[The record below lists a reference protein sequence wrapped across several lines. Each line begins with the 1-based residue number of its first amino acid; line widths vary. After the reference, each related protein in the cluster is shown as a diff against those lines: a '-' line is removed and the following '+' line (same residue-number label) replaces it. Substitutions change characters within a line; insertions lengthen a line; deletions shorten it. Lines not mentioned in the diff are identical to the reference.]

1 MCESDYYD
9 DDCLLDDMIED
20 ASRYFDEEQSC
31 LEQNNMTLEEALS
44 FLQSTKTVSQLLRYR
59 HYQQRSIAA

>member
-20 ASRYFDEEQSC
+20 ASIYFDKEQSD
-31 LEQNNMTLEEALS
+31 LKQNNMTIEEAQSL
-44 FLQSTKTVSQLLRYR
+44 LQPVLE
-59 HYQQRSIAA
+59 

>member
-20 ASRYFDEEQSC
+20 ASIYFDKEQSD
-31 LEQNNMTLEEALS
+31 LKQNNMTTNWEAIKD
-44 FLQSTKTVSQLLRYR
+44 FIYFPVDVN
-59 HYQQRSIAA
+59 

>member
-20 ASRYFDEEQSC
+20 ASIYFDKEQSD
-31 LEQNNMTLEEALS
+31 LKQNNMTIEEAQSL
-44 FLQSTKTVSQLLRYR
+44 LQSTKTVSQLLRYR